1 MGYQSRYVQLFGWKC
16 GISRRVQGSGS
27 RCGHHPVKLY
37 FSLFTHLFVYEA
49 IGINSLSDAKLGF
62 GMQRHRSVV
71 PVPVDGVMQF
81 VRAERIT
88 PVLEWPYSGAAPSP
102 GWAMQ

>member
-1 MGYQSRYVQLFGWKC
+1 MFQSEDDKFIFRYLNSEVTVGYQSRSVQLFGWKY
-16 GISRRVQGSGS
+16 GISGRVQGSGY

-37 FSLFTHLFVYEA
+37 FSSFTYLFVYEV

-71 PVPVDGVMQF
+71 PVLADGVIQF
-81 VRAERIT
+81 AE
-88 PVLEWPYSGAAPSP
+88 G
-102 GWAMQ
+102 